1 MLYENEN
8 DIAIF
13 TTTKIYGVFH
23 FYKTIFLQKHMKNS
37 HVLQLLEHMDAG
49 PYAFVILEFV
59 ILDFYPERDTV
70 AVAGV
75 VVAGRYFPFLK

>member
-13 TTTKIYGVFH
+13 TKKNVFMKCFIFTKPF
-23 FYKTIFLQKHMKNS
+23 FLQKHMKNS

-49 PYAFVILEFV
+49 PYAFVIL
-59 ILDFYPERDTV
+59 
-70 AVAGV
+70 
-75 VVAGRYFPFLK
+75 

>member
-1 MLYENEN
+1 MLYKNEN

-13 TTTKIYGVFH
+13 TKKNVFYEVFH
-23 FYKTIFLQKHMKNS
+23 FYKRIFLQKHMKNS

-59 ILDFYPERDTV
+59 ILDFYQ
-70 AVAGV
+70 
-75 VVAGRYFPFLK
+75 